1 MSNVKW
7 DVNDVHLAERRKTVS
22 TSKKTAR
29 TARGGAALRETR
41 TGQLVSPATAGF
53 QRTLGVS
60 VKTRTGM
67 IRKIRDGLSVQT
79 FDRLA
84 KAMQLNSNEL
94 AAATEIPISTLSRR
108 KKAGRLQPDESDRLV
123 RLATVFNRAID
134 LFEGDKARAAEW
146 FRTPKKALNQASPLE
161 YSDTEI
167 GIQEVT
173 DLIGRLE
180 HGVFS

>member
-1 MSNVKW
+1 MSP
-7 DVNDVHLAERRKTVS
+7 RKKS
-22 TSKKTAR
+22 ARATSASGSAPRKPAQ
-29 TARGGAALRETR
+29 GAARSVTADPEFR
-41 TGQLVSPATAGF
+41 TGQVISPATTGF

-60 VKTRTGM
+60 VKSRTKM
-67 IRKIRDGLSVQT
+67 IQKIRAGLGIQS

-94 AAATEIPISTLSRR
+94 AAATEIPLSTLSRR
-108 KKAGRLQPDESDRLV
+108 KKQGRLHPDESDRLV

-146 FRTPKKALNQASPLE
+146 FRTPKKALNQASPLD
-161 YSDTEI
+161 YADTEI
-167 GIQEVT
+167 GLQEVT